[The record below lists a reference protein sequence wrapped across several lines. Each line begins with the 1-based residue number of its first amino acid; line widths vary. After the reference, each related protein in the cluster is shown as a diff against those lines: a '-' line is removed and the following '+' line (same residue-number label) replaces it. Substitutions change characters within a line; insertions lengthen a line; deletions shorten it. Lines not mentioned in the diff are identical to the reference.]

1 LVLQNVASYQ
11 EAGRHEMNFLQ
22 RKFGR
27 RPTTTT
33 TEGGV
38 GGVQREGD
46 AKQDGDAQQQNATEL
61 EARAA
66 RKRAERAKHGRGVQ
80 IAEMGEHERAISEA
94 QDGQMDSLLGVSLNL
109 KEKWKDRK
117 MKKKEEKGAEIV
129 R

>member
-1 LVLQNVASYQ
+1 
-11 EAGRHEMNFLQ
+11 MNFLQ

-33 TEGGV
+33 K
-38 GGVQREGD
+38 EGD
-46 AKQDGDAQQQNATEL
+46 VGDAQQAGNAEQDGNAQQQKTAEL

-66 RKRAERAKHGRGVQ
+66 RKRAERAKHGRGAQ
-80 IAEMGEHERAISEA
+80 TAEMAEHERAVSEG

-117 MKKKEEKGAEIV
+117 MKKKEEKGAEVV

>member
-1 LVLQNVASYQ
+1 VSQKVARLRR
-11 EAGRHEMNFLQ
+11 GRQARDEFPPT
-22 RKFGR
+22 KFGR

-33 TEGGV
+33 K
-38 GGVQREGD
+38 EGD
-46 AKQDGDAQQQNATEL
+46 VGNAQQEGDTKQDGDAQQQKIAEL

-66 RKRAERAKHGRGVQ
+66 RKRAEQAKYGRGVQ
-80 IAEMGEHERAISEA
+80 TAEMADHERAISEG

-117 MKKKEEKGAEIV
+117 MKKKEEKGAEVV

>member
-1 LVLQNVASYQ
+1 
-11 EAGRHEMNFLQ
+11 MNFLR

-33 TEGGV
+33 KEGDVGDAQQEGG
-38 GGVQREGD
+38 
-46 AKQDGDAQQQNATEL
+46 AKQDGDAQEQNTAEL

-66 RKRAERAKHGRGVQ
+66 RKRAERAKHERGVQ
-80 IAEMGEHERAISEA
+80 TAEMAEHERAISEG

-109 KEKWKDRK
+109 KEKWKDKK
-117 MKKKEEKGAEIV
+117 MKKKGEKGAEVV